1 MTEEND
7 DETSTNT
14 SSIEELYHAERVLPN
29 GDYYTGPWYDSFP
42 HGQGYKYIWTDGCM
56 YIGGGTTGR
65 LWGKGSFGW
74 PSGPTGQWVMN
85 LKHGH
90 GIKSFANGDFYD
102 GEWRRCLQEAQGKY
116 RWRDESY
123 YIGEWKNG
131 MICGKGT
138 FVWTDGSRYTMG
150 FGMMVSLVE
159 TGRSSGTMG
168 ASTLVIGLK
177 NLTK

>member
-1 MTEEND
+1 MSVAPQTDDEATMTEEND

-74 PSGPTGQWVMN
+74 PSGPTYEGEFKSGYMD
-85 LKHGH
+85 
-90 GIKSFANGDFYD
+90 GI
-102 GEWRRCLQEAQGKY
+102 
-116 RWRDESY
+116 
-123 YIGEWKNG
+123 
-131 MICGKGT
+131 GT
-138 FVWTDGSRYTMG
+138 YKV
-150 FGMMVSLVE
+150 LVE
-159 TGRSSGTMG
+159 IFIEVNG
-168 ASTLVIGLK
+168 
-177 NLTK
+177 